1 ALELGGALKCLPGA
15 GGFRD
20 ALFGGCYVVGEPVD
34 VLMRAELGPMPGE
47 EAKTARA
54 SREEL
59 CRIAVRSTSHLVNR
73 GVAQDAEPLLL
84 FNAHILSVHH
94 ERVVINNWLH
104 VKGGIIQGIGP
115 GEPPPLQ
122 GKKLDLEGRTVLP
135 GLADSHLHVFALG
148 KADAAVSLGDCKSI
162 ADLQKR
168 TREHL
173 EEDPPLKLLEGMGW
187 DQDLL
192 GRIPNKGDLDACIP
206 DTPAVFYRRCHHV
219 CVLNSAALRKC
230 GITSETPDPDGGV
243 IERDAERQPTGVLKE
258 SALTLHL
265 ESLKEEEPLEREK
278 AVLLRGL
285 KLCVENG
292 VTFVQS
298 NDGKTLG
305 GIRRPFDAYASL
317 ADEGRL
323 PCRIFLTIEWQ
334 AVGEEGMPKSKASHP
349 SGLLSCDRAKI
360 WTDGGLGASTAAM
373 LEPYADN
380 PSNSGVMQMT
390 RPEIDSTLALLKK
403 HGFRVEAHAIGD
415 RAATDLVDAFEKL
428 MPGSQRPVL
437 THCQFLNR
445 DLVSRMS
452 KLGIIANVQPQ
463 FVPSD
468 LPIVKARVGE
478 ATERYRYAYVW
489 KTLMKSGVR
498 VAGGSDAPVESPTP
512 LIGMADAMEH
522 ALFESERM
530 SFAEALSMYTTEA
543 AYAAWAED
551 RLGSLEEGKQADFIV
566 LSLRTKSEPTAAELR
581 SATVEKVF
589 VQGRQVHDQ
598 SDQNERKRRRL
609 TVGDAPG
616 KDHTSRTA
624 PENALLAAANA
635 LQAAIDVL
643 CDPVV
648 RP

>member
-1 ALELGGALKCLPGA
+1 MSS
-15 GGFRD
+15 
-20 ALFGGCYVVGEPVD
+20 VGD
-34 VLMRAELGPMPGE
+34 G
-47 EAKTARA
+47 
-54 SREEL
+54 
-59 CRIAVRSTSHLVNR
+59 
-73 GVAQDAEPLLL
+73 EPLLL
-84 FNAHILSVHH
+84 WNAHILSLSH
-94 ERVVINNWLH
+94 EKVVINNWMY
-104 VKGGIIQGIGP
+104 VKGGLIQRVGP

-148 KADAAVSLGDCKSI
+148 KADAAVNLGDCKSI
-162 ADLQKR
+162 AELQKR

-173 EEDPPLKLLEGMGW
+173 EEDPPSKLLEGMGW

-192 GRIPNKGDLDACIP
+192 GRIPNKDDLDACVADIA
-206 DTPAVFYRRCHHV
+206 AVFYRRCHHV

-230 GITSETPDPDGGV
+230 GITAETPDPDGGV
-243 IERDAERQPTGVLKE
+243 IERDADRQPTGVLKE
-258 SALTLHL
+258 SALTLLL
-265 ESLKEEEPLEREK
+265 ENLKEEESVEREK
-278 AVLLRGL
+278 AILLRGL

-292 VTFVQS
+292 VTFLQS

-380 PSNSGVMQMT
+380 PTNSGVMQMT

-415 RAATDLVDAFEKL
+415 RAATDLVDAFEKF

-489 KTLMKSGVR
+489 RTLMKSGVH

-581 SATVEKVF
+581 CAAVEKVF

-616 KDHTSRTA
+616 KNGA
-624 PENALLAAANA
+624 PLWISGRCPCPA
-635 LQAAIDVL
+635 
-643 CDPVV
+643 CDP
-648 RP
+648 